1 MKFDKLVNQILK
13 ESNTVST
20 ENYYQDLANY
30 LSPTLTIGENKINPD
45 SGIVNSNQKGI
56 YYNNKQVGKIEVTIE
71 GNKLT
76 LENIRR
82 FNDAKEIQGYRIGE
96 KVLQQIKAYALKHNL
111 VISVE
116 FANTG
121 LEKIF
126 NIIFKDWNITTEGS
140 HTIAKNT
147 QL

>member
-20 ENYYQDLANY
+20 ENYYQDLDNY
-30 LSPTLTIGENKINPD
+30 LSPTLTIGENKTNPD
-45 SGIVNSNQKGI
+45 SGIVNPNQKGI
-56 YYNNKQVGKIEVTIE
+56 YYNDKQVGKIEVTIE

-126 NIIFKDWNITTEGS
+126 NTVFKDWDISTEGS
-140 HTIAKNT
+140 YTIAKKD
-147 QL
+147 